1 MKKDRV
7 HAWFDQAELV
17 VVRSFV
23 LLSTLVTLLR
33 VLGIDVYELV
43 RSLVARI

>member
-1 MKKDRV
+1 MKTDRV
-7 HAWFDQAELV
+7 HAWFDRAEYV

-33 VLGIDVYELV
+33 VLGIDLYELV
-43 RSLVARI
+43 RSLMARI